1 MSTFCF
7 FLSLVAGHRRHIR
20 EVRPLVAPWS
30 GLPRFW
36 SPDTPRLDGPGG
48 WRTQIEGFAPD
59 GGGPTSFLQ
68 HRDGSGSG
76 EDSGHTQVSLHTER
90 RHGSA
95 APGSF
100 GERSDDS
107 AKQDTNA
114 QNSDVTGESED
125 EESDAESNTESTV
138 QKVVNKVQG
147 DEDWEQE
154 DIALINAQENRIRK
168 SEKMLEQGPPRARGF
183 HPRPPSAALREA
195 MRMSQFAFEHAE
207 EISARAHAKTEALY
221 HWRTGAHHPEDLQAQ
236 PASLLQNVYDDDGKP
251 DYDGLAKARSDLK
264 QLAEDARKEAAKER
278 HTREAHQDADS
289 FIQVEPPTSAE
300 NDAAAEAQ
308 DADRDVAAA
317 DVPLEL
323 GSDESALRGA
333 VAELGE
339 DHASSQRHERLR
351 VDMKLRADDD
361 QRTLE
366 RILDG
371 LNASAEDAA
380 APASAAATAGPGSL
394 AEVSHR
400 RSNPAEFLAK
410 LNDFSRKGHRSY
422 EHMEAALESSFGTD
436 AKAVAATAR
445 VEAEA
450 ARRAAAH
457 PLSSAVHMRF
467 GAV

>member
-1 MSTFCF
+1 MRTFWFC
-7 FLSLVAGHRRHIR
+7 LSLVAGHRRHIR

-36 SPDTPRLDGPGG
+36 SPDTPPRNGPGG
-48 WRTQIEGFAPD
+48 WRTQIEGFAPE

-68 HRDGSGSG
+68 HGDDPDSGD
-76 EDSGHTQVSLHTER
+76 DSGHSQVPLHTEQ

-95 APGSF
+95 AAGSL

-107 AKQDTNA
+107 TKQDTNA
-114 QNSDVTGESED
+114 HNSDVTSDTED

-154 DIALINAQENRIRK
+154 DIALINDQENRIRR
-168 SEKMLEQGPPRARGF
+168 SEKMLSQGPAPVKF
-183 HPRPPSAALREA
+183 KPRPPSAGLREA
-195 MRMSQFAFEHAE
+195 MRISQFAFADAE
-207 EISARAHAKTEALY
+207 AVNARAHAKSEALY
-221 HWRTGAHHPEDLQAQ
+221 HWRTGLYHPEDLHTH
-236 PASLLQNVYDDDGKP
+236 PASLLQNVYDDDGEP

-264 QLAEDARKEAAKER
+264 QLAEDARKEAAKEK
-278 HTREAHQDADS
+278 HTREARQDADS

-300 NDAAAEAQ
+300 TDAAAEAQ
-308 DADRDVAAA
+308 DADRDIAAA

-323 GSDESALRGA
+323 GSEESALRGA

-339 DHASSQRHERLR
+339 DHASSQRHERLG
-351 VDMKLRADDD
+351 VDMKLRAADD
-361 QRTLE
+361 QRALQ
-366 RILDG
+366 RMLAV

-380 APASAAATAGPGSL
+380 APAPAAATAGPGSL

-410 LNDFSRKGHRSY
+410 LKDFSRKRRRSY
-422 EHMEAALESSFGTD
+422 EHMEADLESSFGID

-445 VEAEA
+445 VEEEA
-450 ARRAAAH
+450 AKRAAAH

-467 GAV
+467 GAN